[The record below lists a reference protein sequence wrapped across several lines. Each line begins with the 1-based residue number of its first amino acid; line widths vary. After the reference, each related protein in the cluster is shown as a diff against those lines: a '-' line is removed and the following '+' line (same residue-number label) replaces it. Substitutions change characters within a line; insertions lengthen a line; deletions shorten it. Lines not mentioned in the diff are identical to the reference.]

1 MKHPMLKVEE
11 CCSSSDAVQWLWQ
24 CTFDS
29 RHLITLWSP
38 NKNQLTNEKQNMT
51 ASSMYNIAKAKSEI
65 RLAQ

>member
-11 CCSSSDAVQWLWQ
+11 CCSSSDAVQWLCQ

-51 ASSMYNIAKAKSEI
+51 AKPPAGIILTKAIAEK
-65 RLAQ
+65 